1 VLEICVK
8 LEHQHSL
15 GIRQASSQDDV
26 RVAQRLRY
34 AVFHEELG
42 AFADADAL
50 ETKSDRDHFD
60 AICDHLLVTRQR
72 TGQSDPLLCVGE
84 DEVVGTYR
92 LLRQSVAQSHD
103 GFYSQSE
110 FDLQPLLKRKPDLSF
125 LELGRSCILQAYRGT
140 SVIELLWQGIWN
152 YVRAHK
158 LDVMLGCASFE
169 GTDPDTHADGL
180 SLLGH
185 HSIAPEDWY
194 VRAQGSK
201 YIEMKRKPLES
212 FDQRRALVKLPA
224 LIKGYLRLGCYV
236 GDGAVIDHNFNTTDV
251 LIILPVSKINPRY
264 FAHFGAPTS

>member
-1 VLEICVK
+1 VTLEN
-8 LEHQHSL
+8 QQSL
-15 GIRQASSQDDV
+15 GIRLATSQGEILI
-26 RVAQRLRY
+26 AQRLRY
-34 AVFHEELG
+34 VVFHEELG
-42 AFADADAL
+42 AFADEQARA
-50 ETKSDRDHFD
+50 TKTDVDRFD

-72 TGQSDPLLCVGE
+72 SAQSDPLMCFGE
-84 DEVVGTYR
+84 EEIVGTYR
-92 LLRQSVAQSHD
+92 LLRQSIAQNHG

-110 FDLQPLLKRKPDLSF
+110 FDLGPLLNRKPELSF

-169 GTDPDTHADGL
+169 GTDPDAHADAL

-185 HSIAPEDWY
+185 HLVASDEWH
-194 VRAQGSK
+194 VRAHESK
-201 YIEMKRKPLES
+201 YIDMRRKTLGG
-212 FDQRRALVKLPA
+212 FDQRRAMVKLPP
-224 LIKGYLRLGCYV
+224 LIKGYLRLGCCV
-236 GDGAVIDHNFNTTDV
+236 GDGAVIDPNFNTIDV